1 MTVLP
6 DAENRIIVSSFYG
19 QNIGTWRTDRQTDR
33 QTELLWLLQR
43 SAPRAMRTRYKNRCM
58 KC

>member
-33 QTELLWLLQR
+33 QNCSGYYSGLHREQCGR
-43 SAPRAMRTRYKNRCM
+43 GI
-58 KC
+58 